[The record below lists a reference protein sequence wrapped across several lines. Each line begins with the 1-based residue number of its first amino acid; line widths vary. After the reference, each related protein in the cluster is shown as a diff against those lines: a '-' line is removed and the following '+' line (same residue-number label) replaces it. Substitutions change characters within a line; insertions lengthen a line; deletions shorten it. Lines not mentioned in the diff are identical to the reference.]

1 MPPTKVSLI
10 VQPGDSFF
18 PIVNALDKAQTSVN
32 ITVFRMDDPIIQQA
46 MVEAV
51 RRGVRVRAL
60 IATSARGWGEANKR
74 LLKEAR
80 KAGIEI
86 KEPAG
91 DSKKTRFH
99 YKIMMVDGR
108 QSLVFTFNPTREN
121 LHYTRDFGVIVFD
134 DATTAELNRL
144 FDADWNDAVFEPR
157 KASDLLVS
165 PYTSRAGMEALLGGA
180 KKSIHLWDAKVED
193 PAILEILRGKVAQG
207 LDVRV
212 LGDEKSPFGTGAGE
226 PGFRAITRF
235 KLHAKCV
242 VVDGERAALGSMN
255 LRTQSFDRRREVAIV
270 VKDEAVV
277 KKLSGIFDSDWEQK
291 APASGSAKTLVRANI
306 TASDV
311 AAAVASAGATVKGL
325 VLISRTDALRRHE
338 LGAGVTTVGRS
349 DENDIVIGEASVS
362 RHHARFSVDGSKCD
376 VSDLE
381 SANGT
386 FINGEPLKGSRR
398 LVPGD
403 VIGIAD
409 EEEFRLV
416 EL

>member
-1 MPPTKVSLI
+1 MPSTKVSLI

-18 PIVNALDKAQTSVN
+18 PIVNAIDKAQTSIN
-32 ITVFRMDDPIIQQA
+32 ITVFRMDDPIIKEA
-46 MVEAV
+46 MVDAV

-60 IATSARGWGEANKR
+60 IATSARGWGEANKK
-74 LLKEAR
+74 LLKDAR

-121 LHYTRDFGVIVFD
+121 LHYTRDFGVIVYD
-134 DATTAELNRL
+134 DATTTELNRL
-144 FDADWNDAVFEPR
+144 FDADWNDAVFTPK
-157 KASDLLVS
+157 KASNLFVS
-165 PYTSRAGMEALLGGA
+165 PYTSRAGMEALLSSA
-180 KKSIHLWDAKVED
+180 TKSIHLWDAKVED
-193 PAILEILRGKVAQG
+193 PAIRKILRDKVAAG
-207 LDVRV
+207 LEVRV
-212 LGDEKSPFGTGAGE
+212 LGDAKSPFGTGEAE
-226 PGFRAITRF
+226 PSFKAITRF

-242 VVDGERAALGSMN
+242 IVDGERAALGSMN

-270 VKDEAVV
+270 VTDDAVV
-277 KKLSGIFDSDWEQK
+277 KKLSDIFSSDWDQK
-291 APASGSAKTLVRANI
+291 APTSNSAKTLVRGGL
-306 TASDV
+306 TASEII
-311 AAAVASAGATVKGL
+311 AAAAEGGTEAKGL

-338 LGAGVTTVGRS
+338 LSAGVTTVGRS
-349 DENDIVIGEASVS
+349 DENDIVVPEALVS
-362 RHHARFSVDGSKCD
+362 RHHARFSVNGSQCEIA
-376 VSDLE
+376 DLE

-386 FINGEPLKGSRR
+386 FINGER
-398 LVPGD
+398 LSGARSLTPGD